1 MQAPLAPEGVGGV
14 GGAGGGGERS
24 SAAALWTHLIT
35 ATLKPL
41 PVRRP
46 GAVRDTSPPGT
57 GLET

>member
-35 ATLKPL
+35 TTLKPL
-41 PVRRP
+41 PQGR
-46 GAVRDTSPPGT
+46 
-57 GLET
+57 E